1 MSYNYFTSISCDCK
15 ICMNY
20 MKQKSVAVDM
30 TAATKADVKF
40 IHLYS
45 YGGNIDF
52 SLLEGYPNPGF
63 APKIFT
69 VDGHID
75 EGISCFLSDNLLR
88 MTISENRKIQDLSFL
103 EKAPHLQILNLYN
116 LSGITTLP
124 LSKLPQLSV
133 LHISGLHKL
142 TDMESLAQSNVQY
155 LNIKLSADKVSATRM
170 ADVLLRMP
178 SLKALNIGPF
188 NLVQCKKTPIIRR
201 QFEKAGRGDVITLF
215 SLSTLLKE
223 VEVAGVEL
231 PRNLLSVAEVVKKW
245 EIDENTK

>member
-15 ICMNY
+15 IYINY
-20 MKQKSVAVDM
+20 MKQKSVDVDM
-30 TAATKADVKF
+30 AAATKADVKS

-45 YGGNIDF
+45 CGGSVDF
-52 SLLEGYPNPGF
+52 SLLEGYPDPGF

-75 EGISCFLSDNLLR
+75 EKISCFLSDNLLQ

-103 EKAPHLQILNLYN
+103 EKAPNLQILNLYN
-116 LSGITTLP
+116 LSRITTLP
-124 LSKLPQLSV
+124 LSKLPHLSV

-142 TDMESLAQSNVQY
+142 TDMESLARSNVQY
-155 LNIKLSADKVSATRM
+155 LNIKFSADKVSATRM
-170 ADVLLRMP
+170 TDVLLRMP

-188 NLVQCKKTPIIRR
+188 NRVQCKKTPIIRR
-201 QFEKAGRGDVITLF
+201 QFEKAGRSDVITLF
-215 SLSTLLKE
+215 PLSTLLKE
-223 VEVAGVEL
+223 VEGAGAEL
-231 PRNLLSVAEVVKKW
+231 PRNLPSVAEVVQKW